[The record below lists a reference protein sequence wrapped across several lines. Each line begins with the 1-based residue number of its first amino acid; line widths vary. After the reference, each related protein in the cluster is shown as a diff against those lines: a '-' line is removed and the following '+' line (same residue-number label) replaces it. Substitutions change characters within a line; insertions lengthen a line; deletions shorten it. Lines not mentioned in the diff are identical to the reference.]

1 MRFAEIGHKI
11 CYIQGDSNINQ
22 IGGGIIPEK
31 TVAITANI
39 KDKKTNVLN
48 AKQKALFVKYY
59 PLVNKVVNSM
69 RAKLPSHADI
79 DELHSAGVSGLADAI
94 QRLDPDR
101 EQSFGGYVSTRI
113 RGAIID
119 ELRDLDY
126 MSRSA
131 RSDAKNI
138 EKKRVELE
146 QRLGR
151 TPDEEELRAE
161 IGVSHKQF
169 SKILRRTQSCS
180 FISLNDSAGNSSEIS
195 VPSFSES
202 IADENATT
210 AVEDIERK
218 EMTAEIRR
226 SVASLPEKQ
235 RRVLEGY
242 YFEEKKLGEIAREF
256 GLTEARIC
264 QIHSQALNSLRPR
277 FSN

>member
-1 MRFAEIGHKI
+1 MAPTISPKE
-11 CYIQGDSNINQ
+11 
-22 IGGGIIPEK
+22 
-31 TVAITANI
+31 
-39 KDKKTNVLN
+39 KKTKALST
-48 AKQKALFVKYY
+48 KQKALFIKYY

-69 RAKLPSHADI
+69 RTKLPLHADM

-94 QRLDPDR
+94 QRLDPER
-101 EQSFGGYVSTRI
+101 EKSFGGYVSTRI

-138 EKKRVELE
+138 EKKRGELE
-146 QRLGR
+146 QRFGR
-151 TPDEEELRAE
+151 MPSDEELRLE
-161 IGVSHKQF
+161 LGVSRKQF
-169 SKILRRTQSCS
+169 DKIMRRTQSYS
-180 FISLNDSAGNSSEIS
+180 FVSLNDNAGNSGDS
-195 VPSFSES
+195 PMASFSES
-202 IADENATT
+202 IPDESAPTAADEM
-210 AVEDIERK
+210 EMK
-218 EMTAEIRR
+218 EMSAEVRR
-226 SVASLPEKQ
+226 GVASLPEKQ

-264 QIHSQALNSLRPR
+264 QIHSQALNSLRPK